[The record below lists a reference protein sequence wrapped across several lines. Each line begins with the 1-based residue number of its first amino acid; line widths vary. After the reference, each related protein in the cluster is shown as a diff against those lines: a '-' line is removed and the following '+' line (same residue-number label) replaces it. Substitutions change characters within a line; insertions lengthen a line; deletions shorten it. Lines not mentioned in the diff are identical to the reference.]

1 MPLTFLQC
9 FCSKSSSSKAL
20 ICQVQNVKCHLW
32 NFGHC
37 WVAIWRNKPG
47 VDLCVS
53 NLLKGT
59 SGVKPWKAE
68 GAKSPLGLWR
78 LEGRK
83 GRIEDWGWAAAV
95 GNGRG
100 CHPGEP
106 WDFWTST
113 LKISKSATKLVGSE
127 MSSEHLLPRHWIAT
141 ILHRWW
147 WFWKLVLFPK
157 WSWYVLFKLLQ
168 HFFLSCALPACMEC
182 VM

>member
-1 MPLTFLQC
+1 MPLTLLQC

-37 WVAIWRNKPG
+37 WVVIWRNKPG

-113 LKISKSATKLVGSE
+113 LEICNKIGWIGND
-127 MSSEHLLPRHWIAT
+127 HLLHDTGLQPYCT
-141 ILHRWW
+141 DGDGFES
-147 WFWKLVLFPK
+147 WFLAPK
-157 WSWYVLFKLLQ
+157 ELYTW
-168 HFFLSCALPACMEC
+168 
-182 VM
+182 